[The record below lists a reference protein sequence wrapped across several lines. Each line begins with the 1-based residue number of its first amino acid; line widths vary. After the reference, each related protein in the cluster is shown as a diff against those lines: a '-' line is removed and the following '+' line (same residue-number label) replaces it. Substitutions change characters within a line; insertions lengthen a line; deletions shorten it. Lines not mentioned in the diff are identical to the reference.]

1 MIECLRSFLVNIA
14 RMFLPKA
21 GADAEVSDED
31 KGSEHSSDC
40 NNIVTSESQKQ
51 YFTNFTLEWMHRQ
64 FSLASEFDTN
74 TGEDIC
80 TKLMLSTSHQNQ
92 CTYIA
97 LGYPLRFWGTN
108 EQTN

>member
-40 NNIVTSESQKQ
+40 NNVVTSESQKQ
-51 YFTNFTLEWMHRQ
+51 YFTNFTSEWMHRQ

-74 TGEDIC
+74 TGEDMH
-80 TKLMLSTSHQNQ
+80 K
-92 CTYIA
+92 TYVKYFTPEPMHLDCVGIPA
-97 LGYPLRFWGTN
+97 EILGY
-108 EQTN
+108 E